1 MSVDSLVA
9 EMRSK
14 ADPRAVAGMARFG
27 ISSKGTFGVSMP
39 ALREMARRVGKDHS
53 LALGLWDTG
62 YHEARILAALV
73 DDPEAV
79 SDDQMERWV
88 RDFDSWDV
96 CDQCCG
102 SLFDKTKLACLK
114 ATDWSRRGEEF
125 VKRAGYVLMAELA
138 VHDKR
143 APDSEFLQFLPIIEE
158 GSSDPRNYVKKAI
171 SWALRQ
177 IGKRNLKLNREAL
190 KAARR
195 ISLGVGPTSWWAA
208 SDAIREL
215 ESGPV
220 QRKVRRSS

>member
-53 LALGLWDTG
+53 LALGLWDAG

-102 SLFDKTKLACLK
+102 SLFDKTKLAYLK

-138 VHDKR
+138 VHDKK

-195 ISLGVGPTSWWAA
+195 ISKGDGPNSRWAA